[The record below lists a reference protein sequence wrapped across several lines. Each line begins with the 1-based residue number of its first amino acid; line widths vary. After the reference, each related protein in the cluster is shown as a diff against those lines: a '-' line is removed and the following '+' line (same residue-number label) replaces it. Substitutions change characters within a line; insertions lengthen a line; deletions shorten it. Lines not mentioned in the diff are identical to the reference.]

1 MTSTCERVRA
11 EDGIALAADVYRH
24 EAAHAVVI
32 LLHGGGQNRHAWT
45 TTARRLHARGYTV
58 VAYDARGH
66 GDSGWDPDGRY
77 DLDRLASDLLAV
89 RKHASDGRP
98 PAVVGASLGGMTV
111 LGTHLVAPA
120 DLWGAVVLVD
130 ITPRMEFH
138 GARRVVSFMAAHP
151 DGFETLGHAADV
163 IAEYNRHRARPKNL
177 DGLRKVLQQRDD
189 GRWIWRWDPA
199 FITSNFEFL
208 QADPATGA
216 EQFGAISELL
226 IEGARR
232 VRAPTLLIRGVH
244 SDVTSQ
250 QSVEEFLEVVPHA
263 EAVDVSGTGHMVA
276 GDDNDAFT
284 AAVAEFLDRTMDNSA
299 D

>member
-1 MTSTCERVRA
+1 MTATFERVRT
-11 EDGIALAADVYRH
+11 EDGTALAADVYRH
-24 EAAHAVVI
+24 EAARAVVI
-32 LLHGGGQNRHAWT
+32 LLHGGGQNRHAWA

-58 VAYDARGH
+58 VVYDARGH
-66 GDSGWDPDGRY
+66 GDSEWDPDGRY
-77 DLDRLASDLLAV
+77 DFDRLASDLLAV
-89 RKHASDGRP
+89 RRYASDDRP

-151 DGFETLGHAADV
+151 DGFATLDDAADV
-163 IAEYNRHRARPKNL
+163 IAEYNRHRTRPKNL
-177 DGLRKVLQQRDD
+177 DGLRKVLQQRAD

-199 FITSNFEFL
+199 FITSNFDFL
-208 QADPATGA
+208 QGDPATGA
-216 EQFGAISELL
+216 EKFGAISELL

-232 VRAPTLLIRGVH
+232 VQAPTLLIRGVH

-263 EAVDVSGTGHMVA
+263 ETVDVSDTGHMVA

-284 AAVAEFLDRTMDNSA
+284 SAVADFLDRTVNNSA

>member
-1 MTSTCERVRA
+1 MTVTLERFRTT
-11 EDGIALAADVYRH
+11 DGVTLTADCYRH
-24 EAAHAVVI
+24 DAARAVVL
-32 LLHGGGQNRHAWT
+32 LLHGGGQNRHAWA

-66 GDSGWDPDGRY
+66 GDSAWDPTGRY
-77 DLDRLASDLLAV
+77 DLGRLASDLLAV
-89 RKHASDGRP
+89 REHASTDRP

-111 LGTHLVAPA
+111 LGTHLLAPA

-151 DGFETLGHAADV
+151 DGFSTLDDAADV
-163 IAEYNRHRARPKNL
+163 IAEYNRHRTRPKNP
-177 DGLRKVLQQRDD
+177 DGLRKVLRQRDD

-199 FITSNFEFL
+199 FITSNFQFL
-208 QADPATGA
+208 QGDPATGA
-216 EQFGAISELL
+216 EKFDAISELL
-226 IEGARR
+226 VEGARR
-232 VRAPTLLIRGVH
+232 VQAPTLLVRGVL

-250 QSVEEFLEVVPHA
+250 QSVDEFLKVVPHA
-263 EAVDVSGTGHMVA
+263 QAVDVSGTGHMVA

-284 AAVAEFLDRTMDNSA
+284 AAVAGFLDRTISTTA
-299 D
+299 

>member
-1 MTSTCERVRA
+1 MISTFERIRT
-11 EDGIALAADVYRH
+11 EDGTALVADIYRH
-24 EAAHAVVI
+24 EAARAVVL
-32 LLHGGGQNRHAWT
+32 LLHGGGQNRHAWA

-66 GDSGWDPDGRY
+66 GDSEWDPEGRY

-89 RKHASDGRP
+89 RRYASDDRP
-98 PAVVGASLGGMTV
+98 SAVVGASLGGMTV

-151 DGFETLGHAADV
+151 DGFETLGDAADV
-163 IAEYNRHRARPKNL
+163 IAEYNRHRARPKSL
-177 DGLRKVLQQRDD
+177 DGLRKVLRRRDD

-199 FITSNFEFL
+199 VITSTSEFL
-208 QADPATGA
+208 RGDPATGA
-216 EQFGAISELL
+216 EKFGAISELL
-226 IEGARR
+226 IEGARH
-232 VRAPTLLIRGVH
+232 VRAPTLLVRGVH

-284 AAVAEFLDRTMDNSA
+284 AAVAEFLGRTL
-299 D
+299 

>member
-1 MTSTCERVRA
+1 MTSTFERVRT
-11 EDGIALAADVYRH
+11 EDGTALAADIYRH
-24 EAAHAVVI
+24 ESARAVVI
-32 LLHGGGQNRHAWT
+32 LLHGGGQNRHAWA

-66 GDSGWDPDGRY
+66 GDSEWDPDGRY
-77 DLDRLASDLLAV
+77 DLDRLASDLLSV
-89 RKHASDGRP
+89 RKYASDDRP

-151 DGFETLGHAADV
+151 DGFETLDAAADV

-177 DGLRKVLQQRDD
+177 DGLRKVLRQRDD

-208 QADPATGA
+208 GGDPANGA
-216 EQFGAISELL
+216 EKFGVISELL

-232 VRAPTLLIRGVH
+232 VRAPTLLVRGVH

-284 AAVAEFLDRTMDNSA
+284 AAVAEFLDRTINNSA